1 SATVWLNGKQAYR
14 RDRPGVLGPYPDRFE
29 ASLVKGLN
37 RVVVRLAPEK
47 GPSEFLLRFRH
58 RTATP
63 ERERLALAALS
74 RAGNPARGR
83 EVFLNAEKSL
93 CVKCHRVG
101 EQGERVGPELT
112 GLGNRFSKIYIVE
125 SVLEPSRSISPSFET
140 LGISL
145 KSGKVLSGLKVEETE
160 ASITVADNEG
170 KKHVLAKA
178 DIEEQTRQA
187 LSTMPEGL
195 EKRLTEDEFVDL
207 ISFLVNLK
215 ETRGP

>member
-1 SATVWLNGKQAYR
+1 GPAPRPDHAWVAYTEVRLAEPARVEFFASSTGSATVWLNGKQAYR
-14 RDRPGVLGPYPDRFE
+14 RDRPGVLRPYPDRFA
-29 ASLVKGLN
+29 ASLVKGLD

-101 EQGERVGPELT
+101 EQ
-112 GLGNRFSKIYIVE
+112 
-125 SVLEPSRSISPSFET
+125 
-140 LGISL
+140 
-145 KSGKVLSGLKVEETE
+145 
-160 ASITVADNEG
+160 
-170 KKHVLAKA
+170 
-178 DIEEQTRQA
+178 
-187 LSTMPEGL
+187 
-195 EKRLTEDEFVDL
+195 
-207 ISFLVNLK
+207 
-215 ETRGP
+215 